1 MGIIDNLKGKAVD
14 WLFSIAL
21 KKGAKK
27 LAQVLIA
34 WVASLPLEA
43 YGVSVGFQEAA
54 VVAAIAG
61 ALEVA
66 RNWLKH
72 KVGVSGL

>member
-1 MGIIDNLKGKAVD
+1 MGFLDSIKGKAVD

-34 WVASLPLEA
+34 YAMTLPLEA
-43 YGVSVGFQEAA
+43 YGVAISFNEAA

-61 ALEVA
+61 VLEIA

-72 KVGVSGL
+72 KVGVKGL